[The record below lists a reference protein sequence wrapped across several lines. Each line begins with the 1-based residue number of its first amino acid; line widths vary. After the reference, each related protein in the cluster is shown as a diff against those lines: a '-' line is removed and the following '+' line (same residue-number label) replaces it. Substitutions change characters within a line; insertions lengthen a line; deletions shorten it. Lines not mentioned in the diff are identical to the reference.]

1 MHWGQMTEGLCGELG
16 KKIGEFP
23 PSMVGRGRFAMVQ
36 HNQSLCTRPGFGLR
50 FTAETWFLGAAEQP
64 TFAAFKQLELTSVVP

>member
-1 MHWGQMTEGLCGELG
+1 MGSALEVFTIFKNFALHCM
-16 KKIGEFP
+16 IGG
-23 PSMVGRGRFAMVQ
+23 MVGRGRFAMVQ
-36 HNQSLCTRPGFGLR
+36 HNQSPCTRPGFGLR

>member
-1 MHWGQMTEGLCGELG
+1 MHQRAVL
-16 KKIGEFP
+16 
-23 PSMVGRGRFAMVQ
+23 SMVGRGRFAMVQ

>member
-1 MHWGQMTEGLCGELG
+1 MAMYFFGTL
-16 KKIGEFP
+16 KSKIYESYEF
-23 PSMVGRGRFAMVQ
+23 MVGRGRFAMIQ

-50 FTAETWFLGAAEQP
+50 LTAEIWFLGTAEQP